1 MVIEAQVVYV
11 TAHEVVIPVFK
22 QPFSLFFGVLAV
34 ASGNGAEVELEQQP
48 ELLQFLI
55 VRLLHVFVAFGVR
68 ENGAQA
74 GVEHFSYQ
82 SAHFYRRAEI
92 ACLNKRMVVAEHQ
105 NVALTPA
112 FGKDAVHHVLGCEMQ
127 ADRSVVCGGKLLEAL
142 LERADGVW
150 HVLHNVGREPHVG
163 NTGLLHCAERF
174 QSEVGC
180 LESIVDTGQQ
190 VAVVVGESVKQ
201 AAFEY

>member
-1 MVIEAQVVYV
+1 
-11 TAHEVVIPVFK
+11 
-22 QPFSLFFGVLAV
+22 
-34 ASGNGAEVELEQQP
+34 
-48 ELLQFLI
+48 
-55 VRLLHVFVAFGVR
+55 
-68 ENGAQA
+68 
-74 GVEHFSYQ
+74 
-82 SAHFYRRAEI
+82 
-92 ACLNKRMVVAEHQ
+92 
-105 NVALTPA
+105 
-112 FGKDAVHHVLGCEMQ
+112 MQ
-127 ADRSVVCGGKLLEAL
+127 ADRSVVCGGKFLEAL

-150 HVLHNVGREPHVG
+150 HVLHNVGREPHIG